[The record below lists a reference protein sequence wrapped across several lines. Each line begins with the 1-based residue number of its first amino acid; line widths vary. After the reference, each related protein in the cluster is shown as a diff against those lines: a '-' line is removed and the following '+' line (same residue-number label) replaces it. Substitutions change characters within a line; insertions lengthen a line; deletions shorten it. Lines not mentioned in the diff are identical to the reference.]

1 MTTQNQTL
9 EYVDS
14 KLNERRTELK
24 DFLANG
30 SLKDF
35 NEYQKLCGVIQ
46 GLDYAKQIISDL
58 ANRLENNE
66 DD

>member
-1 MTTQNQTL
+1 MTNNNQTL

-14 KLNERRTELK
+14 KLNERRNELK

-30 SLKDF
+30 ALKDF

-46 GLDYAKQIISDL
+46 GLDYAKQIILDL

>member
-1 MTTQNQTL
+1 MTNNNQTL

-14 KLNERRTELK
+14 KLNERRNELK

-30 SLKDF
+30 ALKDF

>member
-46 GLDYAKQIISDL
+46 GLNLAENIIVDL
-58 ANRLENNE
+58 AERQEKDADE
-66 DD
+66 

>member
-58 ANRLENNE
+58 AHRLETHE